1 MHSSIFYKLR
11 GVNLKVKDNMIK
23 SSFTLK
29 ETNTF
34 SEASQLF
41 SNNTEVEAIPV
52 LDESENL
59 VGLITK
65 NEIIKNF
72 VNGTCLNT
80 YVKDLS
86 RGKEI
91 IINEESKIQD
101 YIDSKE
107 SYMAVKNAED
117 KFVGIFSLN
126 NIFKN
131 HSVNEMEKVSDLKKS
146 LNCINE
152 CGMVSLNCREL
163 DAVIE
168 SSYDGIYITDG
179 KANTLRIN
187 KSYENITG
195 LRREDMIN
203 KNMYE
208 LVKEGYISKSSTLM
222 VLKNKQSNTIE
233 QEFSTGKKVLVSS
246 NPIFDEEGN
255 ISLVVTNVR
264 DITELYE
271 LEEQLA
277 KNVKLTEKYHSEI
290 EAMRIQYLNLT
301 DMIAKDKIMIN
312 LLEVAKRVANVD
324 TTVLILG
331 ETGVG
336 KEEIAKF
343 IHKNSMRHDKNFIK
357 INCGA
362 IPQNLIESELFG
374 YVKGA
379 FTGANKEG
387 KMGLFEVADGGTV
400 FLDEIGELPLDIQV
414 KLLNV
419 LQEGE
424 VERVGSVNTIKIDV
438 RVLAAT
444 NRNLEDMTKE
454 KTFRADLY
462 YRLNVVPLMVPP
474 LRERRDDILPLVQ
487 HFLSELNSKY
497 NFEKTFTIEAMNTLY
512 NYSWPGNVRELKN
525 IVERVIVMSP
535 SDKIF
540 ESDLPM
546 ENSQSSNEKNNSYDD
561 LCNLKEAVGKVEAKL
576 ISKAFE
582 NAGNVRD
589 AAKILGI
596 DASTF
601 VRKRKKY
608 LENEML

>member
-1 MHSSIFYKLR
+1 M
-11 GVNLKVKDNMIK
+11 KVRDVMIK
-23 SSFTLK
+23 SNFTLN
-29 ETNTF
+29 ENNTF
-34 SEASQLF
+34 YEASQLF
-41 SNNTEVEAIPV
+41 SDNKVEVIPLLDGKGV
-52 LDESENL
+52 LIDIITSED
-59 VGLITK
+59 
-65 NEIIKNF
+65 IIKNF
-72 VNGTCLNT
+72 INGTDPSVSIKLISLEKKN
-80 YVKDLS
+80 
-86 RGKEI
+86 
-91 IINEESKIQD
+91 IINEDSEIED

-107 SYMAVKNAED
+107 NHMGVKDAEG
-117 KFVGIFSLN
+117 KFVGSFSVN
-126 NIFKN
+126 NIYKQRFDNALQKI
-131 HSVNEMEKVSDLKKS
+131 SDLKQRLNCDNECGIVK
-146 LNCINE
+146 LNCI
-152 CGMVSLNCREL
+152 EL

-168 SSYDGIYITDG
+168 ASFDGIYITDG
-179 KANTLRIN
+179 KANTLKIN
-187 KSYENITG
+187 KSYETITG
-195 LRREDMIN
+195 LQRKGMIN
-203 KNMYE
+203 RNMYE
-208 LVKEGYISKSSTLM
+208 LEKEGYISKSATLM
-222 VLKNKQSNTIE
+222 VLKNRKSNTIE

-246 NPIFDEEGN
+246 NPIFDDKGN
-255 ISLVVTNVR
+255 ISMVVTNVR

-271 LEEQLA
+271 LQDQLA
-277 KNVKLTEKYHSEI
+277 KNMKLTEKYYSEI

-301 DMIAKDKIMIN
+301 DMIAKDKIMLD

-343 IHKNSMRHDKNFIK
+343 VYKNSMRREKNFIK

-424 VERVGSVNTIKIDV
+424 VERVGAVKPIKIDV

-444 NRNLEDMTKE
+444 NRNLEDMTKD

-462 YRLNVVPLMVPP
+462 YRLNVVPLTVPP
-474 LRERRDDILPLVQ
+474 LRERREDIVPLVQ
-487 HFLSELNSKY
+487 YFLSQLNHKY
-497 NFEKTFTIEAMNTLY
+497 NFEKTFTIEALNTLY

-525 IVERVIVMSP
+525 IVERVIVMS
-535 SDKIF
+535 SSNKIF
-540 ESDLPM
+540 QSDLPIKGSP
-546 ENSQSSNEKNNSYDD
+546 NILEKNIQGEDKCS
-561 LCNLKEAVGKVEAKL
+561 LKEAVEKVEAKL
-576 ISKAFE
+576 ISKAFD

-601 VRKRKKY
+601 VRKRKRY
-608 LENEML
+608 LEKDML